1 MLDLLQG
8 KVLRFNGSILGF
20 EELDEFEVS
29 VVEEGSPYAYLQSVQ
44 DENISFLVVTPFVFY
59 PNYTFEIENNDK
71 SLLEL
76 NSNEEVAV
84 INIVTIKEPYTKSTV
99 NLLAPLVL
107 NIATEQARQ
116 LVLPPQS
123 TYGTNDP
130 LFKEA
135 PEESGER

>member
-1 MLDLLQG
+1 MLDFLHE
-8 KVLRFNGSILGF
+8 KVIRFNGSILGF
-20 EELDEFEVS
+20 EEFDEFVIS
-29 VVEEGSPYAYLQSVQ
+29 VVEEGSPYAYLQSLK
-44 DENISFLVVTPFVFY
+44 DENIGFLVVTPFVFY
-59 PNYTFEIENNDK
+59 PEYMFEIEDKDK

-76 NSNEEVAV
+76 KSNEEVAV
-84 INIVTIKEPYTKSTV
+84 LNIVTIKEPYIKSTV

-107 NIATEQARQ
+107 NIAAGQARQ

-135 PEESGER
+135 PEEGGE

>member
-59 PNYTFEIENNDK
+59 PNYTFEIEDNDK
-71 SLLEL
+71 SLLGL

-84 INIVTIKEPYTKSTV
+84 INIVTIKEPYIKSTV

-107 NIATEQARQ
+107 NIATEHGRQ

-123 TYGTNDP
+123 NYGTNDP

>member
-59 PNYTFEIENNDK
+59 PNYTFEIEDNDK

>member
-29 VVEEGSPYAYLQSVQ
+29 VVEEGSPYAYLQSIQ

-59 PNYTFEIENNDK
+59 PNYTFEIEDNDK
-71 SLLEL
+71 ILLEL

-84 INIVTIKEPYTKSTV
+84 INIVKIKEPYTKSTV

-107 NIATEQARQ
+107 NIETEHARQ

-130 LFKEA
+130 LFKEV
-135 PEESGER
+135 PEESGES

>member
-1 MLDLLQG
+1 MLDRLQG

-29 VVEEGSPYAYLQSVQ
+29 VVEEGSPYAYLESVQ

-59 PNYTFEIENNDK
+59 PDYTFEIEDNDK

-107 NIATEQARQ
+107 NIATEHARQ